1 MSTRFRTDIFLDTVC
16 PWCYL
21 GKRRFELAL
30 AARPQ
35 YEPTLN
41 WRPFELNPDLPWDGV
56 ERAGHIAGKFGDSTQ
71 IADAEAALVR
81 HGEAVGLQFRFDLIA
96 RLPNTRRSHLLIAH
110 AGRHDLANEVTERV
124 MQAYFEEGCNIGD
137 IEELVRLGV
146 EAGLSE
152 RETRAAMVLR
162 EGQDGVV
169 AAERHAAVLG
179 ITGVPAFIFDRQYS
193 SFGRPGGRNVHQVH
207 RPSRGA
213 RRRPRNG
220 FVTPAELTGRARG
233 HIVELECSPGRP
245 CARRRAPRR
254 HPERCPSRD
263 ARARDHAVLGCA
275 RRPPRTASIWCRKAA
290 SATSTA
296 SCGSGMRSSTARR
309 W

>member
-1 MSTRFRTDIFLDTVC
+1 MSTRFRTDVFLDTVC

-35 YEPTLN
+35 YEPVIG
-41 WRPFELNPDLPWDGV
+41 WRPFELNPDLPWEGV
-56 ERAGHIAGKFGDSTQ
+56 ERAGYLAAKLGDSTQ
-71 IADAEAALVR
+71 IADSQAALVR
-81 HGEAVGLQFRFDLIA
+81 HGEAVGLQFRFDLIE

-110 AGRHDLANEVTERV
+110 AARHNLATEVTERV

-146 EAGLSE
+146 EAGLGE
-152 RETRAAMVLR
+152 REARAAVVLR

-193 SFGRPGGRNVHQVH
+193 VSGAQEVDAFVQVIDQ
-207 RPSRGA
+207 
-213 RRRPRNG
+213 
-220 FVTPAELTGRARG
+220 V
-233 HIVELECSPGRP
+233 VELAAGR
-245 CARRRAPRR
+245 
-254 HPERCPSRD
+254 E
-263 ARARDHAVLGCA
+263 V
-275 RRPPRTASIWCRKAA
+275 AS
-290 SATSTA
+290 
-296 SCGSGMRSSTARR
+296 
-309 W
+309 